1 MDKESMI
8 QHVAEL
14 LTKLYYEDVEFFCG
28 MIVRYAEK
36 KI

>member
-8 QHVAEL
+8 QHAAEL
-14 LTKLYYEDVEFFCG
+14 LKKLYYEDVEFFCG
-28 MIVRYAEK
+28 LIVRYAEK